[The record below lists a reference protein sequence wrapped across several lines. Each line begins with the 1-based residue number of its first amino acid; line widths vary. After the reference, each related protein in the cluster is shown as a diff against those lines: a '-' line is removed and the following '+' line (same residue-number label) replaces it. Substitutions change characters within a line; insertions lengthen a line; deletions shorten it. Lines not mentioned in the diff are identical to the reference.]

1 MKEKE
6 PINMSQQHMEFDESQ
21 RERPGASYT
30 AYEGVP
36 PFNSYS
42 IHPYGQKLSG
52 NEISKT
58 PTVGQR
64 LALAIVSLVLWIAL
78 FLTIAAIM
86 ASYVP
91 AYGPPGVYESV
102 SNTLFPF
109 LIVGFLI
116 FSAIV
121 ILVNVLF
128 NRKR

>member
-1 MKEKE
+1 MSPTVILQIYNFNILSLVLTIAQTVTGMKEKE

-58 PTVGQR
+58 PTVG
-64 LALAIVSLVLWIAL
+64 
-78 FLTIAAIM
+78 
-86 ASYVP
+86 
-91 AYGPPGVYESV
+91 
-102 SNTLFPF
+102 
-109 LIVGFLI
+109 
-116 FSAIV
+116 
-121 ILVNVLF
+121 
-128 NRKR
+128 